1 MILPNSGEVKKNWWL
16 LLTMAGTSVFIR
28 IDPTILVLTDL
39 IIFSNLSDRILRL
52 CTLDD
57 LINIRVEALCSS
69 NG

>member
-1 MILPNSGEVKKNWWL
+1 MRVRFVYVGRRYV
-16 LLTMAGTSVFIR
+16 LTMAGTPVFTR

-39 IIFSNLSDRILRL
+39 IIFSNLSDRILRI

-69 NG
+69 TG